1 MEHAASTLTVITDK
15 MVGIAGILYILAMV
29 LYTFYLIFKN
39 KNTSLAATIA
49 GVTGT
54 AIHLI
59 SFFMRWIE
67 FYEFAGGGILRAV
80 PITNLYESLMF
91 FALLLALFY
100 VVLEF
105 KTKNKSLG
113 AFAFAISGATV
124 LFINAIGASSNL
136 NPLVPAL
143 QSNWLLA
150 HVSLSF
156 IAYVC
161 FAVSAIAALLYLI
174 KVSQKR
180 KSYYYT
186 IWTLVLGVSSATIIF
201 LILTKVF
208 GSTSMIA
215 TNSQI
220 IIGTIV
226 NMSLILAAINLKG
239 WTKII
244 GIVTMPSIATILGGY
259 VFGTSSVVMVYMIPA
274 IWIGNFVL
282 IYSYKLLMLS
292 KNKNYFIAGIVGIVL
307 KVLVIFG
314 IFNIL
319 NLFNIFPEKMVTM
332 LQTSM
337 GLTQLITASL
347 GAILTSIIYYIEK
360 KTDKEK

>member
-80 PITNLYESLMF
+80 PITNLYGSLMF

-180 KSYYYT
+180 KSYYYI

-208 GSTSMIA
+208 GSSSFIDILYILLMIICSILFYIYGLSIKNLFKNIDFDLDMLERIIYKFITAGFAIFTIGGLVFGAVWAETSWGRYWSWDPKETWAFITWVIYGIYLHGRYSGKWSKEM
-215 TNSQI
+215 
-220 IIGTIV
+220 
-226 NMSLILAAINLKG
+226 AA
-239 WTKII
+239 
-244 GIVTMPSIATILGGY
+244 SIALIGFLVTIFTYLGVNLLFSG
-259 VFGTSSVVMVYMIPA
+259 
-274 IWIGNFVL
+274 L
-282 IYSYKLLMLS
+282 HSY
-292 KNKNYFIAGIVGIVL
+292 G
-307 KVLVIFG
+307 
-314 IFNIL
+314 
-319 NLFNIFPEKMVTM
+319 
-332 LQTSM
+332 
-337 GLTQLITASL
+337 
-347 GAILTSIIYYIEK
+347 SI
-360 KTDKEK
+360 

>member
-1 MEHAASTLTVITDK
+1 MENEKVINRRVRDYSKGVDIIQT
-15 MVGIAGILYILAMV
+15 IIL
-29 LYTFYLIFKN
+29 F
-39 KNTSLAATIA
+39 
-49 GVTGT
+49 
-54 AIHLI
+54 
-59 SFFMRWIE
+59 
-67 FYEFAGGGILRAV
+67 
-80 PITNLYESLMF
+80 
-91 FALLLALFY
+91 LLAL
-100 VVLEF
+100 
-105 KTKNKSLG
+105 
-113 AFAFAISGATV
+113 
-124 LFINAIGASSNL
+124 
-136 NPLVPAL
+136 LVPT
-143 QSNWLLA
+143 
-150 HVSLSF
+150 F
-156 IAYVC
+156 
-161 FAVSAIAALLYLI
+161 
-174 KVSQKR
+174 
-180 KSYYYT
+180 
-186 IWTLVLGVSSATIIF
+186 LGE
-201 LILTKVF
+201 ILTKVF
-208 GSTSMIA
+208 ESTSMIA

>member
-39 KNTSLAATIA
+39 KNTSLAATIV

-180 KSYYYT
+180 KSYYYI

-208 GSTSMIA
+208 GSSSFIDILYILLMIICSILFYIYGLSIKNLFKNIDFDLDMLERIIYKFITAGFAIFTIGGLVFGAVWAETSWGRYWSWDPKETWAFITWVIYGIYLHGRYSGKWSKEM
-215 TNSQI
+215 
-220 IIGTIV
+220 
-226 NMSLILAAINLKG
+226 AA
-239 WTKII
+239 
-244 GIVTMPSIATILGGY
+244 SIALIGFLVTIFTYLGVNLLFSG
-259 VFGTSSVVMVYMIPA
+259 
-274 IWIGNFVL
+274 L
-282 IYSYKLLMLS
+282 HSY
-292 KNKNYFIAGIVGIVL
+292 G
-307 KVLVIFG
+307 
-314 IFNIL
+314 
-319 NLFNIFPEKMVTM
+319 
-332 LQTSM
+332 
-337 GLTQLITASL
+337 
-347 GAILTSIIYYIEK
+347 SI
-360 KTDKEK
+360 

>member
-15 MVGIAGILYILAMV
+15 MVGIAGILYISAMV

-39 KNTSLAATIA
+39 KNISMAATAA
-49 GVTGT
+49 GVIGTG
-54 AIHLI
+54 IHI
-59 SFFMRWIE
+59 VSFFMRWAE

-91 FALLLALFY
+91 FALLLAVFY
-100 VVLEF
+100 VILEF

-156 IAYVC
+156 TAYVC

-174 KVSQKR
+174 KVSKMR
-180 KSYYYT
+180 KSYYYI
-186 IWTLVLGVSSATIIF
+186 IWTLVLGLSSATIIF

-208 GSTSMIA
+208 GSSRFIDVLYVLLMVILSAVFFIYGLSIKNLFKNIDFDLDMLERIIYKFITAGFAIFTIGGLVFGAVWAETSWGRYWSWDPKETWVFITWVIYGIYLHGRYYLKWSKEM
-215 TNSQI
+215 
-220 IIGTIV
+220 
-226 NMSLILAAINLKG
+226 AA
-239 WTKII
+239 
-244 GIVTMPSIATILGGY
+244 SIALIGFLVTIFTYLGVNLLFPG
-259 VFGTSSVVMVYMIPA
+259 
-274 IWIGNFVL
+274 L
-282 IYSYKLLMLS
+282 HSYGS
-292 KNKNYFIAGIVGIVL
+292 F
-307 KVLVIFG
+307 
-314 IFNIL
+314 
-319 NLFNIFPEKMVTM
+319 
-332 LQTSM
+332 
-337 GLTQLITASL
+337 
-347 GAILTSIIYYIEK
+347 
-360 KTDKEK
+360 

>member
-1 MEHAASTLTVITDK
+1 
-15 MVGIAGILYILAMV
+15 
-29 LYTFYLIFKN
+29 
-39 KNTSLAATIA
+39 
-49 GVTGT
+49 
-54 AIHLI
+54 
-59 SFFMRWIE
+59 MRWIE

-180 KSYYYT
+180 KSYYYI

-208 GSTSMIA
+208 GSSSFIDILYILLMIICSILFYIYGLSIKNLFKNIDFDLDMLERIIYKFITAGFAIFTIGGLVFGAVWAETSWGRYWSWDPKETWAFITWVIYGIYLHGRYSGKWSKEM
-215 TNSQI
+215 
-220 IIGTIV
+220 
-226 NMSLILAAINLKG
+226 AA
-239 WTKII
+239 
-244 GIVTMPSIATILGGY
+244 SIALIGFLVTIFTYLGVNLLFSG
-259 VFGTSSVVMVYMIPA
+259 
-274 IWIGNFVL
+274 L
-282 IYSYKLLMLS
+282 HSY
-292 KNKNYFIAGIVGIVL
+292 G
-307 KVLVIFG
+307 
-314 IFNIL
+314 
-319 NLFNIFPEKMVTM
+319 
-332 LQTSM
+332 
-337 GLTQLITASL
+337 
-347 GAILTSIIYYIEK
+347 SI
-360 KTDKEK
+360 

>member
-180 KSYYYT
+180 KSYYYI
-186 IWTLVLGVSSATIIF
+186 IWTLVLGASSATIIF

-208 GSTSMIA
+208 GSSSFIDILYILLMIICSILFYIYGLSIKNLFKNIDFDLDMLERIIYKFITAGFAIFTIGGLVFGAVWAETSWGRYWSWDPKETWAFITWVIYGIYLHGRYSGKWSKEM
-215 TNSQI
+215 
-220 IIGTIV
+220 
-226 NMSLILAAINLKG
+226 AA
-239 WTKII
+239 
-244 GIVTMPSIATILGGY
+244 SIALIGFLVTIFTYLGVNLLFSG
-259 VFGTSSVVMVYMIPA
+259 
-274 IWIGNFVL
+274 L
-282 IYSYKLLMLS
+282 HSY
-292 KNKNYFIAGIVGIVL
+292 G
-307 KVLVIFG
+307 
-314 IFNIL
+314 
-319 NLFNIFPEKMVTM
+319 
-332 LQTSM
+332 
-337 GLTQLITASL
+337 
-347 GAILTSIIYYIEK
+347 SI
-360 KTDKEK
+360 

>member
-1 MEHAASTLTVITDK
+1 MEHAASTFTVITDK

-39 KNTSLAATIA
+39 TNTGLAATAA
-49 GVTGT
+49 GVVGTG
-54 AIHLI
+54 IHLI
-59 SFFMRWIE
+59 SFFMRWAE

-91 FALLLALFY
+91 FALLLAVFY

-124 LFINAIGASSNL
+124 LFIGAIGASSNL

-156 IAYVC
+156 TAYVC

-174 KVSQKR
+174 KVSKMR
-180 KSYYYT
+180 KSYYYV
-186 IWTLVLGVSSATIIF
+186 IWTLVLGLSSATIIF

-208 GSTSMIA
+208 GSNRFIDILYVLLMVILSALFFIYGLSIKNLFKNIDFDLDILERIIYKFITAGFAIFTIGGLVFGAVWAETSWGRYWSWDPKETWAFI
-215 TNSQI
+215 TWVI
-220 IIGTIV
+220 YGIYLHGRY
-226 NMSLILAAINLKG
+226 SLRWSKEMAAAIALIGFLVTIFTYLGVNLLFSG
-239 WTKII
+239 
-244 GIVTMPSIATILGGY
+244 LH
-259 VFGTSSVVMVYMIPA
+259 
-274 IWIGNFVL
+274 
-282 IYSYKLLMLS
+282 SY
-292 KNKNYFIAGIVGIVL
+292 G
-307 KVLVIFG
+307 
-314 IFNIL
+314 
-319 NLFNIFPEKMVTM
+319 
-332 LQTSM
+332 
-337 GLTQLITASL
+337 SL
-347 GAILTSIIYYIEK
+347 
-360 KTDKEK
+360 

>member
-39 KNTSLAATIA
+39 KNVSIAATAA
-49 GVTGT
+49 GVIGM
-54 AIHLI
+54 AIHLV
-59 SFFMRWIE
+59 SFFMRWVE

-100 VVLEF
+100 VILEF

-124 LFINAIGASSNL
+124 LFISAVGASSNL

-174 KVSQKR
+174 KVSKMR
-180 KSYYYT
+180 KSYYYI
-186 IWTLVLGVSSATIIF
+186 IWTLVLGLSSATIIY
-201 LILTKVF
+201 LILTKLFGSNSFIDILYMLLMIICSALFFIYGLSIKNLFKNIDFDLDMLEKIIYKFITAGFAIFTIGGLVF
-208 GSTSMIA
+208 GAVWAETSWGRYWSWDPKETWAFITWVIYGIYLHGRYSGRWSKEM
-215 TNSQI
+215 
-220 IIGTIV
+220 
-226 NMSLILAAINLKG
+226 AA
-239 WTKII
+239 
-244 GIVTMPSIATILGGY
+244 SIALIGFLVTIFTYLGVNLLFPG
-259 VFGTSSVVMVYMIPA
+259 
-274 IWIGNFVL
+274 L
-282 IYSYKLLMLS
+282 HSY
-292 KNKNYFIAGIVGIVL
+292 G
-307 KVLVIFG
+307 
-314 IFNIL
+314 
-319 NLFNIFPEKMVTM
+319 
-332 LQTSM
+332 
-337 GLTQLITASL
+337 SL
-347 GAILTSIIYYIEK
+347 
-360 KTDKEK
+360 

>member
-39 KNTSLAATIA
+39 KKTSLAATIA

-174 KVSQKR
+174 KVSKKR
-180 KSYYYT
+180 KSYYYI

-208 GSTSMIA
+208 GSSSFIDILYILLMIICSILFYIYGLSIKNLFKNIDFDLDMLERIIYKFITAGFAIFTIGGLVFGAVWAETSWGRYWSWDPKETWAFITWVIYGIYLHGRYSGKWSKEM
-215 TNSQI
+215 
-220 IIGTIV
+220 
-226 NMSLILAAINLKG
+226 AA
-239 WTKII
+239 
-244 GIVTMPSIATILGGY
+244 SIALIGFLVTIFTYLGVNLLFSG
-259 VFGTSSVVMVYMIPA
+259 
-274 IWIGNFVL
+274 L
-282 IYSYKLLMLS
+282 HSY
-292 KNKNYFIAGIVGIVL
+292 G
-307 KVLVIFG
+307 
-314 IFNIL
+314 
-319 NLFNIFPEKMVTM
+319 
-332 LQTSM
+332 
-337 GLTQLITASL
+337 
-347 GAILTSIIYYIEK
+347 SI
-360 KTDKEK
+360 

>member
-54 AIHLI
+54 SIHLI

-180 KSYYYT
+180 KSYYYI

-208 GSTSMIA
+208 GSSSFIDILYILLMIICSILFYIYGLSIKNLFKNIDFDLDMLERIIYKFITAGFAIFTIGGLVFGAVWAETSWGRYWSWDPKETWAFITWVIYGIYLHGRYSGKWSKEM
-215 TNSQI
+215 
-220 IIGTIV
+220 
-226 NMSLILAAINLKG
+226 AA
-239 WTKII
+239 
-244 GIVTMPSIATILGGY
+244 SIALIGFLVTIFTYLGVNLLFSG
-259 VFGTSSVVMVYMIPA
+259 
-274 IWIGNFVL
+274 L
-282 IYSYKLLMLS
+282 HSY
-292 KNKNYFIAGIVGIVL
+292 G
-307 KVLVIFG
+307 
-314 IFNIL
+314 
-319 NLFNIFPEKMVTM
+319 
-332 LQTSM
+332 
-337 GLTQLITASL
+337 
-347 GAILTSIIYYIEK
+347 SI
-360 KTDKEK
+360 